1 MAFVD
6 PSLAK
11 HRNRS
16 RWRSLFS
23 LGLGFIALAVVAELV
38 YIFGLGNLRE
48 VIPGRLY
55 RAGQPSSSKIK
66 KYASNLGIK
75 TIFNLK
81 GCCDPT
87 PWYVDEAGAAQDA
100 GISLEEFSFSAG
112 RLPPPPTLKR
122 LVEAIEGAEEPL
134 LVHCHQGIDRTGMVV
149 ALWLLLKTQTPPEE
163 AVKELS
169 LRYMHLPW
177 GRTGNLDNFLAWYQ
191 EWLKKSDRPHS
202 PKNLK
207 EWLTEVY
214 VPGFAKAT
222 YTQVEPNAWDIPQ
235 NTARNLVLRV
245 KNHSERTW
253 DLSPGINAGIHL
265 FWYVVD
271 RDHKVVHAGLSGL
284 FDAKVAP
291 GESIDLSI
299 PIHANLPPGEYLI
312 RADMDEPSHARF
324 AQTGQTILE
333 TPLRIIGASRVA
345 QNDSKGTASVKVS
358 QDHITK
364 AQGFQGRNTP

>member
-6 PSLAK
+6 PSLAE

-16 RWRSLFS
+16 RWRSLLS
-23 LGLGFIALAVVAELV
+23 LGLGFVALALVAELV
-38 YIFGLGNLRE
+38 YIFALGNLRE

-66 KYASNLGIK
+66 QYTANLGIK

-87 PWYVDEAGAAQDA
+87 SWYLDEAGAAQDS

-177 GRTGNLDNFLAWYQ
+177 GRTGNLDNFLTWYQ
-191 EWLKKSDRPHS
+191 QWLKETNRSHNPLA
-202 PKNLK
+202 LK

-214 VPGFAKAT
+214 VPGYAKAT
-222 YTQVEPNAWDIPQ
+222 YTPVEPRSWDIPQ

-245 KNHSERTW
+245 KNHSQRTW

-265 FWYVVD
+265 FWYVLD

-284 FDAKVAP
+284 FDATVAP

-299 PIHANLPPGEYLI
+299 PIHANLAPGEYLI

-333 TPLRIIGASRVA
+333 TPLRILGSATRAANDGKASSPG
-345 QNDSKGTASVKVS
+345 QISHKP
-358 QDHITK
+358 ITK

>member
-6 PSLAK
+6 PSLAE

-16 RWRSLFS
+16 RWRSLLS
-23 LGLGFIALAVVAELV
+23 LGLGFVALALVAELV
-38 YIFGLGNLRE
+38 YIFALGNLRE

-55 RAGQPSSSKIK
+55 RAGQPSASKIK
-66 KYASNLGIK
+66 QYTANLGIK

-87 PWYVDEAGAAQDA
+87 PWYLDEAGAAQNS

-122 LVEAIEGAEEPL
+122 LVEAIEGSEEPL

-177 GRTGNLDNFLAWYQ
+177 GRTGNLDNFLTWYQ
-191 EWLKKSDRPHS
+191 QWLKETNRSHNPLA
-202 PKNLK
+202 LK
-207 EWLTEVY
+207 EWLTEIY
-214 VPGFAKAT
+214 VPGYAKAT
-222 YTQVEPNAWDIPQ
+222 YTPLEPRSWDIPQ

-245 KNHSERTW
+245 KNHSQRTW

-265 FWYVVD
+265 FWYVLD

-284 FDAKVAP
+284 FDATVAP

-324 AQTGQTILE
+324 AQTGQKILE
-333 TPLRIIGASRVA
+333 TPLRILGSATRAANDGKASA
-345 QNDSKGTASVKVS
+345 PGQIS
-358 QDHITK
+358 QKPITK